1 MLHAAP
7 ESHRL
12 RFQIDLDLSYVPFA
26 PLYRVDKV
34 DVALEMKQWTKRAE
48 QASTAHFSISGTT
61 STLFTLY
68 DLKGF

>member
-12 RFQIDLDLSYVPFA
+12 RFQIDLDLSYVPSA

-48 QASTAHFSISGTT
+48 QASTAC
-61 STLFTLY
+61 
-68 DLKGF
+68 